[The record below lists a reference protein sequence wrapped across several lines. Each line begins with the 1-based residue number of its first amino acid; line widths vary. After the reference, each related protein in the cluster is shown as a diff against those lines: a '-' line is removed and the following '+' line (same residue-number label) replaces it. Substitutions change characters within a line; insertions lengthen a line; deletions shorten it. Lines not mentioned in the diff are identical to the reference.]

1 MTGLLVVEDEPTLA
15 RALGRVFAEQF
26 DHVHVVGSATEAAA
40 LHARHRHGIDVVFTD
55 VDLPDGDG
63 ISLVGELRTIEPT
76 LGAVVATGV
85 DDPRTAERAVA
96 LGVQGYLLK
105 PFEMTEARI
114 NAANAQ
120 HWRHLELE
128 NRLHRDGLSRLVD
141 ARTRELER
149 SRSET
154 ITRLAVAAEHRDMET
169 SSHLERMS
177 AYAAI
182 LARRAGL
189 DADRCEQIRLASP
202 MHDIGKLG
210 IPDHVLLHDGP
221 FSPEQRRIMGTHTVL
236 GHQIL
241 AGSESPLLE
250 LGATIAL
257 THHEWWDGS
266 GYPSGLSGTR
276 IPVEGR
282 IVAIADVFDA
292 LSSPRRYKR
301 AFCIDETI
309 EHMRSERGTHFDP
322 ELLDAFFEDLGELL
336 FIRAAHPD
344 RDQARPAP
352 VPALSAWNL
361 R

>member
-1 MTGLLVVEDEPTLA
+1 MSGLLVVEDEPTLA
-15 RALGRVFAEQF
+15 RALGRVFAEHF
-26 DHVHVVGSATEAAA
+26 ETVHVVGTATEAHAA
-40 LHARHRHGIDVVFTD
+40 LTGNRHAIDVVFTD
-55 VDLPDGDG
+55 VMLPDGDG
-63 ISLVGELRTIEPT
+63 ISLVSRLRLLDPA

-85 DDPRTAERAVA
+85 DDPTTAERAVE

-114 NAANAQ
+114 NAANAL
-120 HWRHLELE
+120 HWRRLEEE
-128 NRLHRDGLSRLVD
+128 NRVHRERLSSLVD
-141 ARTRELER
+141 ARTHALER
-149 SRSET
+149 SRAET
-154 ITRLAVAAEHRDMET
+154 ITRLSVAAEHRDMET

-189 DADRCEQIRLASP
+189 DPQHCEQVRLASP

-221 FSPEQRRIMGTHTVL
+221 FDDQQRRIMATHTDL

-250 LGATIAL
+250 LGATIAR

-266 GYPSGLSGTR
+266 GYPRGLAGEQ

-292 LSSPRRYKR
+292 LTSPRRYKR
-301 AFCIDETI
+301 AFTVE
-309 EHMRSERGTHFDP
+309 EAVAQMRSERSTHFDP
-322 ELLDAFFEDLGELL
+322 WLLDLFLGELDELL
-336 FIRAAHPD
+336 FIRSAHPD
-344 RDQARPAP
+344 RAD
-352 VPALSAWNL
+352 VVLVS
-361 R
+361 

>member
-1 MTGLLVVEDEPTLA
+1 MLLVVEDEVSLA
-15 RALGRVFAEQF
+15 RALARALADDF
-26 DHVHVVGSATEAAA
+26 DEVLVAHSITEATAM
-40 LHARHRHGIDVVFTD
+40 HAMHGHFVEVLLCDVN
-55 VDLPDGDG
+55 LPDGDG
-63 ISLVGELRTIEPT
+63 LDLVAELRAHDRS
-76 LGAVVATGV
+76 LGAIVATGLDT
-85 DDPRTAERAVA
+85 DDVAERAVS
-96 LGVQGYLLK
+96 LGVQGYLHK
-105 PFEMTEARI
+105 PYEMNEVRI
-114 NAANAQ
+114 NVDNARR
-120 HWRHLELE
+120 WRHLDRE
-128 NRLHRDGLSRLVD
+128 NRVHRDRLERLVEV
-141 ARTRELER
+141 RTRELER

-154 ITRLAVAAEHRDMET
+154 ITRLSVAAEHRDMET

-177 AYAAI
+177 GYAAI

-210 IPDHVLLHDGP
+210 IPDHVLMHDGP
-221 FSPEQRRIMGTHTVL
+221 FDAEQRRIMATHTLL

-250 LGATIAL
+250 VGATIAL

-266 GYPSGLSGTR
+266 GYPRGLAGLA
-276 IPVEGR
+276 IPIEGR

-292 LSSPRRYKR
+292 LATPRRYKR
-301 AFCIDETI
+301 AFGIDETV
-309 EHMRSERGTHFDP
+309 EQMRSERGTHFDP
-322 ELLDAFFEDLGELL
+322 ELLDLFLDDLDELL

-344 RDQARPAP
+344 RDQASPAP

>member
-15 RALGRVFAEQF
+15 RALGRVFADHF
-26 DHVHVVGSATEAAA
+26 DHVHVAGTAREARAV
-40 LHARHRHGIDVVFTD
+40 LARHPHVIDVVFTD
-55 VDLPDGDG
+55 VMLPDGDG
-63 ISLVGELRTIEPT
+63 ITLVTELRQLDPT

-85 DDPRTAERAVA
+85 DDPRTADRAVD

-105 PFEMTEARI
+105 PFEMSEARI
-114 NAANAQ
+114 NAANAE
-120 HWRHLELE
+120 HWRRLEQE
-128 NRLHRDGLSRLVD
+128 NRNHRERLSGLVD
-141 ARTRELER
+141 VRTRALER
-149 SRSET
+149 SRAET
-154 ITRLAVAAEHRDMET
+154 ITRLSVAAEHRDMET

-189 DADRCEQIRLASP
+189 DPDHCEQIRLASP

-221 FSPEQRRIMGTHTVL
+221 FTPEQRRIMGTHTVL
-236 GHQIL
+236 GHRIL

-266 GYPSGLSGTR
+266 GYPCGLAGTD
-276 IPVEGR
+276 IPLEGR

-292 LSSPRRYKR
+292 LASPRRYKR
-301 AFCIDETI
+301 AFGVDEAVEI
-309 EHMRSERGTHFDP
+309 MRSERGTHFDP
-322 ELLDAFFEDLGELL
+322 WLLDRFLDDLDELL
-336 FIRAAHPD
+336 FIRSAHPD
-344 RDQARPAP
+344 RTD
-352 VPALSAWNL
+352 VALAG
-361 R
+361 

>member
-1 MTGLLVVEDEPTLA
+1 MSGLLVVEDEPTLA
-15 RALGRVFAEQF
+15 RALGRLFAGHF
-26 DHVHVVGSATEAAA
+26 DHVHVVGTASEAHAA
-40 LHARHRHGIDVVFTD
+40 LVRHPHTVDVVFTD
-55 VDLPDGDG
+55 VMLPDGDG
-63 ISLVGELRTIEPT
+63 ISLVSALRLLDPV

-85 DDPRTAERAVA
+85 DDPDTAERAVA

-114 NAANAQ
+114 NAANAL
-120 HWRHLELE
+120 HWRRLEEE
-128 NRLHRDGLSRLVD
+128 NRTHRDRLSQLVD
-141 ARTRELER
+141 ARTHALER
-149 SRSET
+149 SRAET
-154 ITRLAVAAEHRDMET
+154 ITRLSVAAEHRDMET

-189 DADRCEQIRLASP
+189 DPQHCEQVRLASP

-221 FSPEQRRIMGTHTVL
+221 FDDEQRRIMATHTEL

-250 LGATIAL
+250 LGASIAL
-257 THHEWWDGS
+257 AHHEWWDGT
-266 GYPSGLSGTR
+266 GYPHGLAGEQ

-292 LSSPRRYKR
+292 LTLPRRYKR
-301 AFCIDETI
+301 AFTI
-309 EHMRSERGTHFDP
+309 QEAVALMTSERGTHFDP
-322 ELLDAFFEDLGELL
+322 SLLDLFLAELDELL
-336 FIRAAHPD
+336 FIRSAHPD
-344 RDQARPAP
+344 RDDA
-352 VPALSAWNL
+352 VLVG
-361 R
+361 